1 MSDNPLARLYLVA
14 PAQPGLSRFPDVLA
28 RLLDSHDIT
37 CVRIAAGDA
46 AEETIARTADT
57 LRPVCHERDVPLLLT
72 DHFRLV
78 TRLGLDGVHLSDG
91 SRKVRAAR
99 KELAKDAIVGA
110 HSHVSRHDGMTAGE
124 IGADYVSFGPLTPSS
139 LGDGTLAPLELFQW
153 WSEMIE
159 VPVVAEGGLTPEIA
173 GDLARITDFICLG
186 DELWSDPDGP
196 EAAMQRFADSLTA
209 RAAG

>member
-99 KELAKDAIVGA
+99 KELGLAASQTTMVGDTMETDILGGVQMGYRTVLVLSGGSRREDLDRYAFRPDVIVN
-110 HSHVSRHDGMTAGE
+110 S
-124 IGADYVSFGPLTPSS
+124 IADLVDCEMDS
-139 LGDGTLAPLELFQW
+139 LAPPPRVE
-153 WSEMIE
+153 ED
-159 VPVVAEGGLTPEIA
+159 TPF
-173 GDLARITDFICLG
+173 DLAQ
-186 DELWSDPDGP
+186 W
-196 EAAMQRFADSLTA
+196 AAANP
-209 RAAG
+209 